1 MDYLGIFDDV
11 AAALEFDDQ
20 SVKQVVS
27 NIQELKDKRP
37 EAMQKCL
44 AFFSGCDRNV
54 QGYEGLIAAQP
65 RDRPLLA
72 LDFRMTSMCHC

>member
-27 NIQELKDKRP
+27 NIQELKDKRVD
-37 EAMQKCL
+37 A
-44 AFFSGCDRNV
+44 DRK
-54 QGYEGLIAAQP
+54 LTIS
-65 RDRPLLA
+65 
-72 LDFRMTSMCHC
+72 T